1 MPLTKHSNHIR
12 NYWLRLCGCL
22 LLWLVTGCKVIKNY
36 PGPQPFVYKTTIKL
50 DAKLPSSER
59 ASLISKME
67 TQVADSLQVRY
78 SKKGFL
84 KKQLDRPA
92 IFDTSY
98 AVESVGYIDDLL
110 RAYGYM
116 YGTISWDSSLAV
128 VEDQKRV
135 TTTFRVNPG
144 KALRFDS
151 IGFDFRDSTL
161 QSLVL
166 RSRKESTIKKGDPY
180 SNEKVSAEIDRMLNI
195 FRDNGYL
202 KITREDVYA
211 EVDTV
216 VAALIDPGLD
226 PFEQIRLLEEV
237 QKRREDPQ
245 IDVVFKQRGTKNPEH
260 LQQYR
265 FRYIR
270 FYPDLSL
277 VSADT
282 GELAEKDTISR
293 RNISVIRS
301 RNMIKPSFLIRHNQ
315 MTPGN
320 MYRQKDVYRT
330 NNVFQQM
337 SAWQQVGIDLFPVDS
352 LGVVDAAVN
361 MYLAKKQNIS
371 VDVEASRNAT
381 DLITTTN
388 LFGLALNFGL
398 QDRNLSKQS
407 VLASTNFRFGI
418 ELGNQGRIIQ
428 TFQTSITQSFTIPKF
443 VAPFKIPRE
452 RRLQSSRTLLSASGS
467 VTNLRDFLKVQ
478 SINTSI
484 GYEWTNAKNRNWYYS
499 PLNVEYVRLFKTD
512 SFFKQAAI
520 IPNLENFYND
530 GLIISQYLILRNAW
544 ARNKKVY
551 NLKIQLEESGG
562 IFGNIRQFDLRA
574 RLFRFAKADIDFRH
588 YINQGNSSWAF
599 RFFIGMGLPYGKQ
612 YDSLGN
618 IITEPNLPFFK
629 SYFAG
634 GPSSMRA
641 WQVRQLGPG
650 SSKFFQGTNTFRFA
664 DFQLESN
671 IEYRFPLGTL
681 FGINLKSAFF
691 ADIGNIWYRN
701 NQGNPALDD
710 AVFRFKNLYRDIAVA
725 GGTSLRLDFNYFMIR
740 FDWAY
745 KLKDPLFSD
754 QSNGWFQN
762 VNLLKGQFQLGIN
775 APF

>member
-1 MPLTKHSNHIR
+1 MPFTKNNHIR
-12 NYWLRLCGCL
+12 TSWLRVYGYAMLF
-22 LLWLVTGCKVIKNY
+22 LVTGCKVIKNY
-36 PGPQPFVYKTTIKL
+36 PSPQPFVYKTTIKL
-50 DAKLPSSER
+50 DAKLPSTER
-59 ASLISKME
+59 ANLISKIE
-67 TQVADSLQVRY
+67 NQLSNSLQVRY

-92 IFDTSY
+92 VVDTAY
-98 AVESVGYIDDLL
+98 AVESVRYIVDLL

-116 YGTISWDSSLAV
+116 YGKISWDSSLTQ

-144 KALRFDS
+144 KVLRLDS

-161 QSLVL
+161 QTLVQS
-166 RSRKESTIKKGDPY
+166 SRKESKLKKGDPY
-180 SNEKVSAEIDRMLNI
+180 SNEKISAEIDRMLNV

-202 KITREDVYA
+202 KITRQDVYA
-211 EVDTV
+211 EVDTI

-237 QKRREDPQ
+237 QKRRENPQ
-245 IDVVFKQRGTKNPEH
+245 IDIIFKQRGTENPEH

-270 FYPDLSL
+270 FYPDLSI
-277 VSADT
+277 VADSSMF
-282 GELAEKDTISR
+282 AKKDTVSR

-301 RNMIKPSFLIRHNQ
+301 RNMTKPAFLIRNNH

-320 MYRQKDVYRT
+320 LYRQKDVYRT

-352 LGVVDAAVN
+352 LGVVDADVN

-443 VAPFKIPRE
+443 VTPFKIARE

-467 VTNLRDFLKVQ
+467 ITNLRDFLRVQ
-478 SINTSI
+478 SINTAI

-499 PLNVEYVRLFKTD
+499 PLNVEYVRLYKTD

-562 IFGNIRQFDLRA
+562 IFGNFKQFDLRA

-588 YINQGNSSWAF
+588 YINRGSTSWAF
-599 RFFIGMGLPYGKQ
+599 RFFVGMGIPYGKQ
-612 YDSLGN
+612 YDTLGN

-701 NQGNPALDD
+701 NQGNPALD
-710 AVFRFKNLYRDIAVA
+710 AGVFKLKNLYRDIAVA

-745 KLKDPLFSD
+745 KLKDPLFAE
-754 QSNGWFQN
+754 QQNGWFQN

>member
-1 MPLTKHSNHIR
+1 M
-12 NYWLRLCGCL
+12 YGL
-22 LLWLVTGCKVIKNY
+22 LLLFLVTGCKVIKNY
-36 PGPQPFVYKTTIKL
+36 PTPEPFVYKSTIKL
-50 DAKLPSSER
+50 NAKLPSSER
-59 ASLISKME
+59 VSLISQME
-67 TQVADSLQVRY
+67 TQLADSLQVRY
-78 SKKGFL
+78 RKKGFL
-84 KKQLDRPA
+84 RKTMEQPA
-92 IFDTSY
+92 VFDTSY
-98 AVESVGYIDDLL
+98 AVESVKYINDLL
-110 RAYGYM
+110 RANGYM
-116 YGTISWDSSLAV
+116 YGTISWDSSMTQ

-135 TTTFRVNPG
+135 TTIFEVNPG
-144 KALRFDS
+144 KVLRLDS
-151 IGFDFRDSTL
+151 IGFDFRDTTL
-161 QSLVL
+161 QTLIL
-166 RSRKESTIKKGDPY
+166 QSRKESTLKKGEPF
-180 SNEKVSAEIDRMLNI
+180 SNDRISAEIDRMLNL

-202 KITREDVYA
+202 RITREDIYA
-211 EVDTV
+211 EVDTI

-237 QKRREDPQ
+237 QKRRENPQ
-245 IDVVFKQRGTKNPEH
+245 IDVVFKQRGTENPEH

-270 FYPDLSL
+270 FYPDLSV
-277 VSADT
+277 VSDT
-282 GELAEKDTISR
+282 AGSLGKDTVTR
-293 RNISVIRS
+293 RSISVIRS
-301 RNMIKPSFLIRHNQ
+301 RNMTKPSFLWRNNQ
-315 MTPGN
+315 MIPGTL
-320 MYRQKDVYRT
+320 YRQKDVYRT
-330 NNVFQQM
+330 NNIFQQM

-352 LGVVDAAVN
+352 LGVVDADVN

-398 QDRNLSKQS
+398 QDRNLSRQS

-428 TFQTSITQSFTIPKF
+428 TFQSSITQSFTIPKF
-443 VAPFKIPRE
+443 VTPFNIRRE
-452 RRLQSSRTLLSASGS
+452 RRLLSSRTLLSASGS
-467 VTNLRDFLKVQ
+467 ITNLRDFLRVQ

-512 SFFKQAAI
+512 SFYKQAAR

-544 ARNKKVY
+544 SRNNKVY
-551 NLKIQLEESGG
+551 NFKIQLEESGG
-562 IFGNIRQFDLRA
+562 IFGNIPQLDLNS

-588 YINQGNSSWAF
+588 YVNKRSTTWAF
-599 RFFIGMGLPYGKQ
+599 RFFAGLGIPYGKQ
-612 YDSLGN
+612 YDSTGA
-618 IITEPNLPFFK
+618 TVREPNLPFFK

-650 SSKFFQGTNTFRFA
+650 SSKYFQGTNTFRFA

-671 IEYRFPLGTL
+671 IEYRFPLGTI

-701 NQGNPALDD
+701 NQGDPALDD
-710 AVFRFKNLYRDIAVA
+710 GVFRFKHLYRDIAVA

-745 KLKDPLFSD
+745 KLKDPQFAD
-754 QSNGWFQN
+754 RKNGWFQN
-762 VNLLKGQFQLGIN
+762 INLLKGQFQLGIN

>member
-1 MPLTKHSNHIR
+1 M
-12 NYWLRLCGCL
+12 YGL
-22 LLWLVTGCKVIKNY
+22 LLLFLVTGCKVIKNY
-36 PGPQPFVYKTTIKL
+36 PTPEPFVYKSTIKL
-50 DAKLPSSER
+50 NAKLPSSER
-59 ASLISKME
+59 VSLISQME
-67 TQVADSLQVRY
+67 TQLADSLQVRY
-78 SKKGFL
+78 RKKGFL
-84 KKQLDRPA
+84 RKTMEQPA
-92 IFDTSY
+92 VFDTSY
-98 AVESVGYIDDLL
+98 AVESVKYINDLL
-110 RAYGYM
+110 RANGYM
-116 YGTISWDSSLAV
+116 YGTISWDSSMTQ

-135 TTTFRVNPG
+135 TTIFEVNPG
-144 KALRFDS
+144 KVLRLDS
-151 IGFDFRDSTL
+151 IGFDFRDTTL
-161 QSLVL
+161 QTLIL
-166 RSRKESTIKKGDPY
+166 QSRKESTLKKGEPF
-180 SNEKVSAEIDRMLNI
+180 SNDRISAEIDRMLNL

-202 KITREDVYA
+202 RITREDIYA
-211 EVDTV
+211 EVDTI

-237 QKRREDPQ
+237 QKRRENPQ
-245 IDVVFKQRGTKNPEH
+245 IDVVFKQRGTENPEH

-270 FYPDLSL
+270 FYPDLSI
-277 VSADT
+277 VSDT
-282 GELAEKDTISR
+282 AGTLSKDTVTR

-301 RNMIKPSFLIRHNQ
+301 RNMTKPSFLWRNNQ
-315 MTPGN
+315 MIPGTL
-320 MYRQKDVYRT
+320 YRQKDVYRT
-330 NNVFQQM
+330 NNIFQQM

-352 LGVVDAAVN
+352 LGVVDADVN

-398 QDRNLSKQS
+398 QDRNLSRQS

-428 TFQTSITQSFTIPKF
+428 TFQSSITQSFTIPKF
-443 VAPFKIPRE
+443 VTPFNIRRE
-452 RRLQSSRTLLSASGS
+452 RRLLSSRTLLSASGS
-467 VTNLRDFLKVQ
+467 ITNLRDFLRVQ

-512 SFFKQAAI
+512 SFYKQAAR

-544 ARNKKVY
+544 SRNNRVY
-551 NLKIQLEESGG
+551 NFKIQLEESGG
-562 IFGNIRQFDLRA
+562 IFGNIPQLDLNS

-588 YINQGNSSWAF
+588 YVNKRSTTWAF
-599 RFFIGMGLPYGKQ
+599 RFFAGLGIPYGKQ
-612 YDSLGN
+612 YDSTGA
-618 IITEPNLPFFK
+618 TVREPNLPFFK

-650 SSKFFQGTNTFRFA
+650 SSKYFQGTNTFRFA

-671 IEYRFPLGTL
+671 IEYRFPLGTI

-701 NQGNPALDD
+701 NQGDPALDD
-710 AVFRFKNLYRDIAVA
+710 GVFRFKHLYRDIAVA

-745 KLKDPLFSD
+745 KLKDPQFAD
-754 QSNGWFQN
+754 RKNGWFQN
-762 VNLLKGQFQLGIN
+762 INLLKGQFQLGIN

>member
-1 MPLTKHSNHIR
+1 MPANTYKHFIR
-12 NYWLRLCGCL
+12 IPLVRVYCFL
-22 LLWLVTGCKVIKNY
+22 LIVLASGCKVIKDY
-36 PGPQPFVYKTTIKL
+36 PSPEPFVYKTTIKL
-50 DAKLPSSER
+50 DAKLPSSQKADLVNKIENQL
-59 ASLISKME
+59 S
-67 TQVADSLQVRY
+67 DSLQVRY
-78 SKKGFL
+78 RKKSFL
-84 KKQLDRPA
+84 RKQMERPA

-98 AVESVGYIDDLL
+98 TRESVGYINDLL
-110 RAYGYM
+110 RANGYM
-116 YGTISWDSSLAV
+116 FGNISWDSSLNIV
-128 VEDQKRV
+128 DDQKRV
-135 TTTFRVNPG
+135 TTNFRIEPG
-144 KALRFDS
+144 KVLRFDS
-151 IGFDFRDSTL
+151 VGFDFRDTTL
-161 QSLVL
+161 QQLVQMN
-166 RSRKESTIKKGDPY
+166 RKDSRIKKGDPF
-180 SNEKVSAEIDRMLNI
+180 SNEKISVEIDRLLNI

-211 EVDTV
+211 QVDTV

-226 PFEQIRLLEEV
+226 PFEQIRLLQEV
-237 QKRREDPQ
+237 QKRRENPQ
-245 IDVVFKQRGTKNPEH
+245 IDVLFKQRGTENPVR

-270 FYPDLSL
+270 FHPDLSI
-277 VSADT
+277 VQDNNST
-282 GELAEKDTISR
+282 SKKDTLTR
-293 RNISVIRS
+293 NNISIIRS
-301 RNMIKPSFLIRHNQ
+301 RNLTKPAFLLRNNQ
-315 MTPGN
+315 LLPGSL
-320 MYRQKDVYRT
+320 YRQKDVYRT
-330 NNVFQQM
+330 NNSFQQM
-337 SAWQQVGIDLFPVDS
+337 SAWQQVGIDLLPVDS
-352 LGVVDAAVN
+352 LGLVDADIN

-388 LFGLALNFGL
+388 LFGIALNFGL

-443 VAPFKIPRE
+443 VTPFKIRQE
-452 RRLQSSRTLLSASGS
+452 RKFLSSRTLLSASGS
-467 VTNLRDFLKVQ
+467 ITNLRDFLRVQ
-478 SINTSI
+478 SLNSSI
-484 GYEWTNAKNRNWYYS
+484 GYEWTNQKNRNWYYS
-499 PLNVEYVRLFKTD
+499 PLNIEYVRLFKTD
-512 SFFKQAAI
+512 SFYKQAAI

-530 GLIISQYLILRNAW
+530 GLIISQYLIMRNAW
-544 ARNKKVY
+544 ARNNKVY

-562 IFGNIRQFDLRA
+562 IFGNFPQFDLNY
-574 RLFRFAKADIDFRH
+574 RLFRFAKADIDLRH
-588 YINQGNSSWAF
+588 YINKGTTSWAF
-599 RFFIGMGLPYGKQ
+599 RFFVGLGIPYGKQ
-612 YDSLGN
+612 YDSTGK
-618 IITEPNLPFFK
+618 TMREPNLPFFK

-650 SSKFFQGTNTFRFA
+650 SSNYFQGANTFRFA

-671 IEYRFPLGTL
+671 IEYRFPLGNL

-691 ADIGNIWYRN
+691 TDIGNIWYRN
-701 NQGNPALDD
+701 NQGNPALDEG
-710 AVFRFKNLYRDIAVA
+710 VFRLRHLYRDIAVA

-745 KLKDPLFSD
+745 KLKDPLFAD
-754 QSNGWFQN
+754 EKNGWFQN

>member
-1 MPLTKHSNHIR
+1 MPFTKNNHIR
-12 NYWLRLCGCL
+12 TSWLRVYGYAL
-22 LLWLVTGCKVIKNY
+22 LFLVTGCKVIKNY
-36 PGPQPFVYKTTIKL
+36 PSPQPFVYKTTIKL
-50 DAKLPSSER
+50 DAKLPSTER
-59 ASLISKME
+59 ANLISKIE
-67 TQVADSLQVRY
+67 NQLSDSLQVRY

-98 AVESVGYIDDLL
+98 AVESVRYIDDLL

-116 YGTISWDSSLAV
+116 YGQISWDSSLTQ

-144 KALRFDS
+144 KVLRLDS

-161 QSLVL
+161 QTLVQN
-166 RSRKESTIKKGDPY
+166 SRKESTLKKGDPY
-180 SNEKVSAEIDRMLNI
+180 SNEKISAEIDRMLNV

-202 KITREDVYA
+202 KITRQDVYA
-211 EVDTV
+211 EVDTI

-237 QKRREDPQ
+237 QKRRENPQ
-245 IDVVFKQRGTKNPEH
+245 IDIIFKQRGTENPEH

-270 FYPDLSL
+270 FYPDLSI
-277 VSADT
+277 VADSSMF
-282 GELAEKDTISR
+282 GKKDTVSR

-301 RNMIKPSFLIRHNQ
+301 RNMTKPSFLIRNNQ

-320 MYRQKDVYRT
+320 LYRQKDVYRT

-352 LGVVDAAVN
+352 LGVVDADVN

-443 VAPFKIPRE
+443 VTPFKIQRE

-467 VTNLRDFLKVQ
+467 ITNLRDFLRVQ
-478 SINTSI
+478 SINTAI

-499 PLNVEYVRLFKTD
+499 PLNVEYVRLYKTD

-530 GLIISQYLILRNAW
+530 GL
-544 ARNKKVY
+544 
-551 NLKIQLEESGG
+551 
-562 IFGNIRQFDLRA
+562 
-574 RLFRFAKADIDFRH
+574 
-588 YINQGNSSWAF
+588 
-599 RFFIGMGLPYGKQ
+599 
-612 YDSLGN
+612 
-618 IITEPNLPFFK
+618 
-629 SYFAG
+629 
-634 GPSSMRA
+634 
-641 WQVRQLGPG
+641 
-650 SSKFFQGTNTFRFA
+650 
-664 DFQLESN
+664 
-671 IEYRFPLGTL
+671 
-681 FGINLKSAFF
+681 
-691 ADIGNIWYRN
+691 
-701 NQGNPALDD
+701 
-710 AVFRFKNLYRDIAVA
+710 
-725 GGTSLRLDFNYFMIR
+725 
-740 FDWAY
+740 
-745 KLKDPLFSD
+745 
-754 QSNGWFQN
+754 
-762 VNLLKGQFQLGIN
+762 
-775 APF
+775 